1 MRVTRTSSP
10 AGRHSAAS
18 LAGPINTE
26 PSTMPT
32 PPTETPGPR
41 RPDVRRPAGVS
52 RFGVLAGFVAT
63 AGTLAVAF
71 LGLGGP
77 PAPAAPVALAD
88 ATATATEPAVQQ
100 VVVKT
105 VYVQP
110 PTPSAAPLA
119 TPVAAPVAAA
129 PQRVVKVVT
138 RQSGAGGGEGGE
150 GGEQEGD
157 D

>member
-1 MRVTRTSSP
+1 
-10 AGRHSAAS
+10 
-18 LAGPINTE
+18 
-26 PSTMPT
+26 MPT
-32 PPTETPGPR
+32 PPTETPAPR

-52 RFGVLAGFVAT
+52 RFGVLAGIVAT

-77 PAPAAPVALAD
+77 PVPVAPLALAD
-88 ATATATEPAVQQ
+88 ATATEPAVQQ

-105 VYVQP
+105 IYVQLP
-110 PTPSAAPLA
+110 SPSAAPVA
-119 TPVAAPVAAA
+119 RPAAAPVAAA
-129 PQRVVKVVT
+129 PKPVIRVVT

>member
-1 MRVTRTSSP
+1 MRVTRTSRP
-10 AGRHSAAS
+10 AGRRSAAS

-26 PSTMPT
+26 PSMMPT

-77 PAPAAPVALAD
+77 PAPAAPLALAD
-88 ATATATEPAVQQ
+88 ATATEPAVQQ

-105 VYVQP
+105 VYVQLP
-110 PTPSAAPLA
+110 SPSAAPVA
-119 TPVAAPVAAA
+119 TPVAVPVASA
-129 PQRVVKVVT
+129 PQPAARVVT

-150 GGEQEGD
+150 GGEQEGND
-157 D
+157 

>member
-1 MRVTRTSSP
+1 M
-10 AGRHSAAS
+10 
-18 LAGPINTE
+18 L
-26 PSTMPT
+26 PT
-32 PPTETPGPR
+32 PPTETTGPR

-77 PAPAAPVALAD
+77 PAPAAPLALAD
-88 ATATATEPAVQQ
+88 ATATEPAVQQ

-105 VYVQP
+105 VYVQLP
-110 PTPSAAPLA
+110 SPSAAPAA
-119 TPVAAPVAAA
+119 TPAAAPVAAA
-129 PQRVVKVVT
+129 PKPAAKVVT

-150 GGEQEGD
+150 QEGD

>member
-105 VYVQP
+105 VYVQLP
-110 PTPSAAPLA
+110 SPSAAPLA

>member
-1 MRVTRTSSP
+1 
-10 AGRHSAAS
+10 
-18 LAGPINTE
+18 
-26 PSTMPT
+26 MPT

-41 RPDVRRPAGVS
+41 KPDVRRPAGVS

-77 PAPAAPVALAD
+77 PAPPAPLGLAD

-105 VYVQP
+105 VYVQL
-110 PTPSAAPLA
+110 PSPSTAPAA
-119 TPVAAPVAAA
+119 TPVAAPVAVA

>member
-1 MRVTRTSSP
+1 MRVTRTSRP
-10 AGRHSAAS
+10 AGRRSAAS

-26 PSTMPT
+26 PSMLPT

-77 PAPAAPVALAD
+77 PAPAAPFALAD
-88 ATATATEPAVQQ
+88 ATATEPAVQQ

-105 VYVQP
+105 VYIYNG
-110 PTPSAAPLA
+110 
-119 TPVAAPVAAA
+119 
-129 PQRVVKVVT
+129 VVDHI
-138 RQSGAGGGEGGE
+138 E
-150 GGEQEGD
+150 
-157 D
+157 